1 MALKAFS
8 RRGWSCVYCT
18 THSFRLLFRLL
29 YGDVRIRVNR
39 EVWGNG
45 ERHYLAA
52 MPGTSAHGIGP
63 AVEHAIGQL
72 VNDWGR
78 RHPSKFRGGDAC
90 SSAAVFRV
98 LIRAPVRAR
107 PHESAAREPLS

>member
-1 MALKAFS
+1 MALEAFS

-39 EVWGNG
+39 EVWGTVS
-45 ERHYLAA
+45 
-52 MPGTSAHGIGP
+52 PITSPRCLAHGIGP
-63 AVEHAIGQL
+63 TVEHAIGQL

-78 RHPSKFRGGDAC
+78 
-90 SSAAVFRV
+90 V
-98 LIRAPVRAR
+98 IRANSVEEMRVVPPPWVL
-107 PHESAAREPLS
+107 ES

>member
-1 MALKAFS
+1 MALEAFS

-39 EVWGNG
+39 EVWGTVS
-45 ERHYLAA
+45 
-52 MPGTSAHGIGP
+52 PITSPRCLAHGIGP
-63 AVEHAIGQL
+63 TVEHAIGQL